1 MPKKGGLDSL
11 LIQGRLG
18 KKEGGGVFEGGL
30 IPQCPPWISFS
41 LFSSSF
47 SCKSMPQWLFSFVLS
62 EKKSPV
68 GDSFTFVIQFCCKI
82 TFVSTLQQQKS
93 SQKLVLEMPL
103 TDEKSILHDHGI
115 RAFLSCPFKGQNM
128 YAVYLLCP
136 FDLENSWPKWNHG
149 TYN

>member
-1 MPKKGGLDSL
+1 M
-11 LIQGRLG
+11 LIQGGLG
-18 KKEGGGVFEGGL
+18 KKREWCFWRGEGL

-103 TDEKSILHDHGI
+103 TDEKNILHDHGI
-115 RAFLSCPFKGQNM
+115 RVFLSCPFKGQNM
-128 YAVYLLCP
+128 YDVYLLCP
-136 FDLENSWPKWNHG
+136 FDLENLWPKWNHG